1 MIPVAFAYVL
11 AVLHAL
17 NGVAIVPVL
26 YACVRR
32 IRSERPLSAIF
43 FGVCI
48 LSVVILTIH
57 LIQFCTILIN
67 VPGKT
72 TLDVYTD
79 QTHNWDGLVS
89 KAWCTFDALA
99 TLFFSLILM
108 FLGVML
114 TYIPFAIFWTA
125 KNKYYL
131 PFVDWGARKFIPGLF
146 ATTVLPPALLVA
158 VLAVVVMS
166 SPIFS
171 AVALSDWHCSVNY
184 KYNAWF
190 EYILAALEVLAGV
203 VTAFFAGYSVAV
215 MQEYR
220 KESLSILGRSE
231 IPEDLIM
238 RSFLLGTSSA
248 LFDLLFAVD
257 TILNIA
263 SPSIGIYNGVPYILM
278 VLMSTLGSFS
288 MILWGTTQDL
298 LPFMPAFMRPSMRTL
313 QEAMKEM
320 LQLADTDSI
329 KAAASNLSQFEMDS
343 SSRARSPTKQSLYV
357 LQA

>member
-1 MIPVAFAYVL
+1 
-11 AVLHAL
+11 
-17 NGVAIVPVL
+17 
-26 YACVRR
+26 
-32 IRSERPLSAIF
+32 
-43 FGVCI
+43 
-48 LSVVILTIH
+48 
-57 LIQFCTILIN
+57 
-67 VPGKT
+67 
-72 TLDVYTD
+72 
-79 QTHNWDGLVS
+79 
-89 KAWCTFDALA
+89 
-99 TLFFSLILM
+99 
-108 FLGVML
+108 
-114 TYIPFAIFWTA
+114 
-125 KNKYYL
+125 
-131 PFVDWGARKFIPGLF
+131 
-146 ATTVLPPALLVA
+146 
-158 VLAVVVMS
+158 
-166 SPIFS
+166 
-171 AVALSDWHCSVNY
+171 
-184 KYNAWF
+184 
-190 EYILAALEVLAGV
+190 
-203 VTAFFAGYSVAV
+203 

-278 VLMSTLGSFS
+278 VLMSMLGSFS

-343 SSRARSPTKQSLYV
+343 SSRARSSTKQSLYV